1 MQMDLMHNIKE
12 IWVNPNNMKILQ
24 NKKDGSAKIIF
35 TDDEIKIINNKK
47 GLEFDAMGIRQ
58 FSNHLVKIAIDIN
71 SYIPEDKLVHSFQDE
86 HIESKKED
94 KKSLPIK

>member
-1 MQMDLMHNIKE
+1 MHNIKE

-47 GLEFDAMGIRQ
+47 GLEFNSVGIRQ
-58 FSNHLVKIAIDIN
+58 FSNQLVKIAVEIN
-71 SYIPEDKLVHSFQDE
+71 SYIPEDKLVRSFEDE
-86 HIESKKED
+86 HIQAKTED